1 MAALE
6 GITYLD
12 TGLNTKPKANMND
25 FFYTESDRISYDLLD
40 HNLSKFKQI
49 NNI

>member
-25 FFYTESDRISYDLLD
+25 FFYMEGDRIDYNLLD
-40 HNLSKFKQI
+40 YNLTKFKQI